1 MRLLVYVILLALIL
15 GCHENRRTVTALVS
29 ADTLCADKLQVD
41 SESVTM
47 LPDTMY
53 ASAKRV
59 RYDVQQL
66 NDSVDG
72 ELNTLTNLY
81 NVDSGSFTF
90 RNGPA
95 RNADFGGRVTGMPD
109 PIAID
114 WVFATDFD
122 TCKTKYGT
130 WGGGTGWTGQPLY
143 VRWNKSQTDRIGRL
157 PVATDNFG
165 SEEIIFGSLC
175 GKVYFLNFNTS
186 KPSRLPVDVWNP
198 IKGTVSLAPVYKNNL
213 YVGQGVPKDSIFG
226 HLVVDIDKGEITKAV
241 DRDMNAYRVWGA
253 FDSSPIRVVQF
264 LFWPAEKA
272 LFTSIYAIT
281 AICRYIL

>member
-1 MRLLVYVILLALIL
+1 MRLLVYVILLALTL
-15 GCHENRRTVTALVS
+15 GCHENRRTITALVT

-81 NVDSGSFTF
+81 NVDSGAFTF

-109 PIAID
+109 SIAID

-130 WGGGTGWTGQPLY
+130 CGGGTGWT
-143 VRWNKSQTDRIGRL
+143 
-157 PVATDNFG
+157 
-165 SEEIIFGSLC
+165 
-175 GKVYFLNFNTS
+175 
-186 KPSRLPVDVWNP
+186 
-198 IKGTVSLAPVYKNNL
+198 
-213 YVGQGVPKDSIFG
+213 
-226 HLVVDIDKGEITKAV
+226 
-241 DRDMNAYRVWGA
+241 
-253 FDSSPIRVVQF
+253 
-264 LFWPAEKA
+264 
-272 LFTSIYAIT
+272 
-281 AICRYIL
+281 